1 MKITTELFFEC
12 YNFYKNK
19 NYSRRSLE
27 ILRWN
32 LEKFDEFMRDTTG
45 EYQLSDITYKILEEY
60 KTKLSKTKINK
71 HSIYYWKRKFI
82 HPKTVQ
88 MRVQSVKNFLKFMN
102 FIYGEGIDYRNI
114 EIPRIREQHINFL
127 EESEVEQL
135 LEVVEKEEKTE
146 IWKQRSKLLITI
158 GYTTGL
164 RLAEILNLTVDEI
177 EEGQARII
185 GKGNKERLVFFLPKI
200 QDELSEYLEALQNP
214 LPHIWII
221 GKRIT
226 KKKYVFIS
234 HNLDTFGKK
243 LSKESVC
250 WLFKKYNKKLN
261 IPGKRISCH
270 SLRHSFAT
278 RLMDKKV
285 NLREIQTLLGHADL
299 KTTEG
304 YTHVRNP
311 QLEQAHR
318 LAFKDFW

>member
-32 LEKFDEFMRDTTG
+32 LEKFDEFMRDEVG

-60 KTKLSKTKINK
+60 KTKLSKTPTSK
-71 HSIYYWKRKFI
+71 HSIYYKKRKFI

-114 EIPRIREQHINFL
+114 EIPRIKDSHINFL
-127 EESEVEQL
+127 EEKELEEL
-135 LEVVEKEEKTE
+135 LEVVKETEKSPMGK
-146 IWKQRSKLLITI
+146 KRSELLITLW
-158 GYTTGL
+158 YTTGL
-164 RLAEILNLTVDEI
+164 RLTEILNLKTDEVLR
-177 EEGQARII
+177 GQSVIK
-185 GKGNKERLVFFLPKI
+185 GKWWKERLIFFIPKV
-200 QDELSEYLEALQNP
+200 QKMLNDYL
-214 LPHIWII
+214 
-221 GKRIT
+221 RILRTPAPRT
-226 KKKYVFIS
+226 KKIFKRKCKENRVFIS
-234 HNLDTFGKK
+234 HNSYNFWFQ

-250 WLFKKYNKKLN
+250 GLFKKYDEELKLS
-261 IPGKRISCH
+261 GKRVSCH
-270 SLRHSFAT
+270 ALRHSFAT

-311 QLEQAHR
+311 QLEVSHK
-318 LAFKDFW
+318 LAFWDF